1 MEGKA
6 YTLKRLPWIDDTVFV
21 AIKEGY
27 MLLQNTQAMVVITR
41 GPVWMFCIRCHQ
53 RSWDL
58 CQQNRFP
65 CVKQLIW
72 MNYHDRQEDCA
83 SKNGPPFLGAGVKNL
98 MLSSKA
104 DAVSVKSINC
114 PTLQTYS

>member
-1 MEGKA
+1 MEGMA

-27 MLLQNTQAMVVITR
+27 MLLQNTQAMVVIIR
-41 GPVWMFCIRCHQ
+41 GPMWMFCIRCHQ

-72 MNYHDRQEDCA
+72 IEL
-83 SKNGPPFLGAGVKNL
+83 PW
-98 MLSSKA
+98 
-104 DAVSVKSINC
+104 
-114 PTLQTYS
+114 